1 MSTKDSILRMLED
14 NRDIYLSGSKM
25 AQELG
30 VTRAGVWKA
39 IKTLEEEGYQIEAVT
54 NKGYRLSDGNEKLSE
69 YSILRQLETEE
80 LGKKLYLLPSVDS
93 TNNYAKTLAANGAP
107 HGTAVVA
114 EMQTG
119 RSWAA
124 GTKFFVPGWCGYVS
138 KRDIT
143 ARRAERTMRF

>member
-1 MSTKDSILRMLED
+1 MYAVRTVSSALRL
-14 NRDIYLSGSKM
+14 NCLLYT
-25 AQELG
+25 A
-30 VTRAGVWKA
+30 
-39 IKTLEEEGYQIEAVT
+39 KTLEEEGYQIEAVT

-93 TNNYAKTLAANGAP
+93 TNNYAKTLAANDAP

-119 RSWAA
+119 GRGRLGRSFLSPA
-124 GTKFFVPGWCGYVS
+124 GEMCI
-138 KRDIT
+138 RDSDD
-143 ARRAERTMRF
+143 AVGKV